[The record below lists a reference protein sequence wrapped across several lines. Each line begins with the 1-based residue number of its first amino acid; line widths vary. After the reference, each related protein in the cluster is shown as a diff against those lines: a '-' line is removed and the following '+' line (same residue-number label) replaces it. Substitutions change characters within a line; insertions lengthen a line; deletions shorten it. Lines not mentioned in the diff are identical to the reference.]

1 MKRLLFLLSMMMVS
15 LNMLAQ
21 LEIKE
26 GSFKEVPGFVNI
38 NPDANYQ
45 TDDNDLPFAVI
56 KVRTE
61 NITDKQRRELRFEGN
76 GGTFIMLEY
85 KTGEVWVYV
94 TAKYA
99 DYLKISHPDL
109 SSVEYWLPIDL
120 KPRKGYELTL
130 VNLAKSDIDEDK
142 ILDLIDKR
150 LETTTKP
157 ATEVAE
163 PEVIT
168 KDGYWFL
175 TLNTSIDKYGEL
187 AYGLTFGSVNR
198 FGWFA
203 SLMTNFDFNG
213 FSTEYECSNDF
224 MVGTYYPDYS
234 GNEYYTSFSATAG
247 LIYKIVNPI
256 ALRLGVGYGVRNT
269 VYETTDG
276 KMVKNVDL
284 SVSGLDASLGV
295 QLKLG
300 GFVMSVDAV
309 TTNFKTIEAKMGLGF
324 GLAK

>member
-1 MKRLLFLLSMMMVS
+1 MKRLVFLLSMMLVS
-15 LNMLAQ
+15 LNMMAQ

-38 NPDANYQ
+38 NPDPNYQ

-76 GGTFIMLEY
+76 GGTFIMVEY

-120 KPRKGYELTL
+120 KPQKGYELTL
-130 VNLAKSDIDEDK
+130 VNISKNDIDEDK
-142 ILDLIDKR
+142 IIDLIDKR
-150 LETTTKP
+150 LETTAKP
-157 ATEVAE
+157 APEPEE
-163 PEVIT
+163 PEVIIP
-168 KDGYWFL
+168 KGYRFL
-175 TLNTSIDKYGEL
+175 TLNVAVDQYSEL
-187 AYGLTFGSVNR
+187 SYGLTFGSVNK

-203 SLMTNFDFNG
+203 SVMTNFDFNG
-213 FSTEYECSNDF
+213 FSSDYECGDDF

-234 GNEYYTSFSATAG
+234 GKEYYTSLSVMGGF
-247 LIYKIVNPI
+247 IYKIIKPI
-256 ALRLGVGYGVRNT
+256 ALRVGVGYGVRNT

-276 KMVKNVDL
+276 LKVKNANI
-284 SVSGLDASLGV
+284 SVSGLDASLGM

-324 GLAK
+324 GWNK